1 MKLSKAF
8 LAIIEAEDNEQG
20 DILLAMM
27 DHPDITL
34 EEIIP
39 EATDFLTQRADY
51 DGNVLVLNRF
61 IALNIL
67 EDDEE
72 DEGDEPD
79 DGEISTLDVLSSEID
94 PEDSDFNDYDD
105 DEEDEDE

>member
-39 EATDFLTQRADY
+39 EATDFLTQRVDY
-51 DGNVLVLNRF
+51 DGNIMTLNRF

-79 DGEISTLDVLSSEID
+79 DGEISTLDILSGEID
-94 PEDSDFNDYDD
+94 PDDSDFDEYDDD
-105 DEEDEDE
+105 DEEEA

>member
-39 EATDFLTQRADY
+39 EVTDFLTQRADY
-51 DGNVLVLNRF
+51 DGNVLALNRF

-79 DGEISTLDVLSSEID
+79 DGEISTLDILSGEVD

-105 DEEDEDE
+105 GEEDEDE